1 MPLSAAE
8 VEQLATVLDDGLV
21 GAHECAK
28 LTEQHPDLSLDDAYR
43 VMHAGI
49 RRREGRGEKVVGYK
63 MGLTSKAKRDQM
75 GLHSPIYGVL
85 TDPMQVRDGR
95 FPLAGAIHPK
105 IEPEIAFLM
114 KVPLSGAVT
123 AAEVLEATE
132 AVAAAMEILD
142 SRYVGFKYFSLPDVV
157 ADNAS
162 SSHLVVGPWRRD
174 FRDLDLAAL
183 DMAMSVDGAVVERAP
198 SSAISGDPLQSVV
211 QLCALLAGHGLALP
225 AGSVV
230 LAGAATTAV
239 ALKAGLRVSLTVT
252 GLADVTVEV
261 ASGPVPLVRA

>member
-1 MPLSAAE
+1 MPLGAVE
-8 VEQLATVLDDGLV
+8 VEQLAAFLDEGLV
-21 GAHECAK
+21 TARECAK
-28 LTEQHPDLSLDDAYR
+28 LTERHPDLSIDDAYR

-49 RRREGRGEKVVGYK
+49 GRREGRGEKVVGYK

-85 TDPMQVRDGR
+85 TDRMVVRDGR
-95 FPLAGAIHPK
+95 FGLAGAIHPK
-105 IEPEIAFLM
+105 IEPEIAFLTRA
-114 KVPLSGAVT
+114 PLSGVVT
-123 AAEVLEATE
+123 AEEVLEATE

-162 SSHLVVGPWRRD
+162 SSHLVVGPWRHD
-174 FRDLDLAAL
+174 FRGLDLAGL
-183 DMAMSVDGAVVERAP
+183 DMAMSVDGAVAERAP
-198 SSAISGDPLQSVV
+198 SSAISGDPVQSVV

-225 AGSVV
+225 AGSLV

-239 ALKAGLRVSLTVT
+239 ALKPGLQVTLAVT
-252 GLADVTVEV
+252 GLADVSVEV
-261 ASGPVPLVRA
+261 SA